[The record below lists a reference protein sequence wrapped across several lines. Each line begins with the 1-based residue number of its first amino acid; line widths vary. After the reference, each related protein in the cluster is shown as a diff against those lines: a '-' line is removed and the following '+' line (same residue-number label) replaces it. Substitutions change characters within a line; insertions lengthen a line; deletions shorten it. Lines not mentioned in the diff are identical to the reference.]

1 MVAPFLHGEAL
12 EEDEAFAIEEVL
24 AEVCKEGGELGKRE
38 VALLLLALLV
48 GVDRGMNT
56 TFEIPVR
63 GVVAAKKASA
73 VALSS
78 AISSAEKRWVHFS
91 GASL

>member
-1 MVAPFLHGEAL
+1 MVAPFLHGETL
-12 EEDEAFAIEEVL
+12 EEDESFAIEEVL
-24 AEVCKEGGELGKRE
+24 AEVCQEGGELGKRE
-38 VALLLLALLV
+38 IALLLLALLV
-48 GVDRGMNT
+48 GVDGVMST
-56 TFEIPVR
+56 TFEMPVR
-63 GVVAAKKASA
+63 GVLAAKKASE

>member
-1 MVAPFLHGEAL
+1 MAAAVLGDEVAQVCAETHVGDGRLVVAPFLHGEAL

-48 GVDRGMNT
+48 GVERN
-56 TFEIPVR
+56 EYY
-63 GVVAAKKASA
+63 
-73 VALSS
+73 L
-78 AISSAEKRWVHFS
+78 
-91 GASL
+91 